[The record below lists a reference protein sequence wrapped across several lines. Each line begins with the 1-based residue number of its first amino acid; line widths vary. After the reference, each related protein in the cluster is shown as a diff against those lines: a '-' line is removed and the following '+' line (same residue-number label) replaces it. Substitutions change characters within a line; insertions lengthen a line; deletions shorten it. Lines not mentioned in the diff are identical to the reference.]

1 MSSAA
6 NIHKPLGNPYKEISK
21 YVLKVVI
28 LSKLK
33 DWNYPYSIASDM
45 KKGCEAWHSK
55 GLLSD
60 VTKSDV
66 YNAISALEKQG
77 YVTSKTELKSG
88 RMHRYYK
95 STKKGQEALKKA
107 QKIREE
113 MIKAFSMLM
122 GDN

>member
-1 MSSAA
+1 MSSAS
-6 NIHKPLGNPYKEISK
+6 NIYKHTGNPYKEISK
-21 YVLKVVI
+21 YVMKVVI

-33 DWNYPYSIASDM
+33 DWNYPYSIANEM
-45 KKGCEAWHSK
+45 KKTCKAWHGK

-60 VTKSDV
+60 MTKSDV

-77 YVTSKTELKSG
+77 YITSKTELKSG

-95 STKKGQEALKKA
+95 STKKGPEALKNA

-113 MIKAFSMLM
+113 MIKAFSALM